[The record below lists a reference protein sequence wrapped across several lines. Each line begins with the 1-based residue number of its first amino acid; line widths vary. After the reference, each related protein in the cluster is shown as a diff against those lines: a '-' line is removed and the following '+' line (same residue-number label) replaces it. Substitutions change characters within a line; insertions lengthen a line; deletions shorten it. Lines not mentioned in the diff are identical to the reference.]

1 MVEGWHKCGGIRD
14 QIHRVWVIGRW
25 NCWNA
30 NWDEDREQN
39 ELQIPLYGM
48 GGMNPNSEGLRVLE
62 SEMRKEE
69 EEGEEKSGRIRTFG
83 KKY

>member
-1 MVEGWHKCGGIRD
+1 
-14 QIHRVWVIGRW
+14 
-25 NCWNA
+25 
-30 NWDEDREQN
+30 
-39 ELQIPLYGM
+39 M